1 MTKLERTGLLLASL
15 GLAASASGAAAQ
27 GTGKVLDA
35 CTLLSGPEVRTVTKR
50 SDVATGNP
58 RSYQQTTDSFSNCI
72 LAGTIDIGITLNA
85 NTKDY
90 YARMRDTYIKAPPS
104 TGFRVEKQAGLG
116 DDAYWLSGPPNTK
129 VRLEMLVG
137 SRRVSV
143 SVSKAT
149 DTGQP
154 VPEAEGKRIALA
166 VATALVPKVR

>member
-58 RSYQQTTDSFSNCI
+58 RSYQQTTDS
-72 LAGTIDIGITLNA
+72 
-85 NTKDY
+85 
-90 YARMRDTYIKAPPS
+90 YARMRDTYIEVPPS
-104 TGFRVEKQAGLG
+104 TGFRVEKQGGLG

-143 SVSKAT
+143 AVSKAT
-149 DTGQP
+149 YTGQP
-154 VPEAEGKRIALA
+154 VPEAE
-166 VATALVPKVR
+166 